1 MNNVIMRKVEMR
13 GDYRPLSDRE
23 MIGTFDL
30 STPPFNPGIV
40 FFRGDDGSDGR
51 MPHGRPL
58 QSRRA
63 PCQGTGRRRRHRRRR
78 YLVSKPGR

>member
-40 FFRGDDGSDGR
+40 FFRGDDGSDVPWIAGECHMVVR
-51 MPHGRPL
+51 CNLAELHAKGPDG
-58 QSRRA
+58 A
-63 PCQGTGRRRRHRRRR
+63 VVTVVGGTW
-78 YLVSKPGR
+78 